1 MKNRLFCKTQIK
13 IKKLTM
19 WDGWYDDYALKR
31 ILIMVIMV
39 LMEDATVLADI
50 VISAKFEKPNFSARW
65 NIIL

>member
-1 MKNRLFCKTQIK
+1 
-13 IKKLTM
+13 M

-50 VISAKFEKPNFSARW
+50 VISAKFVSPNFSARW